1 MGSPVESV
9 QPTTMGDNQDQ
20 SVLPTSMI
28 GHFQLD
34 TSDKFNEFMT
44 EMGVNWVT
52 RNIANNLYPVQK
64 IWVEEDEVHIDTE
77 TSFRSTQTK
86 FKLGEQWPETTA
98 DGRYTQTLATLEGRV
113 LKKVQVPDP
122 STGYNTTQ
130 ELREMSEDGEVMTM
144 TLIVQGKPEVTCP
157 NIQEDAETRR
167 PPTTIKSSFHILLF
181 YLKYNF
187 LAT

>member
-77 TSFRSTQTK
+77 TSFRSTPDQV
-86 FKLGEQWPETTA
+86 QA
-98 DGRYTQTLATLEGRV
+98 GR
-113 LKKVQVPDP
+113 
-122 STGYNTTQ
+122 
-130 ELREMSEDGEVMTM
+130 TM
-144 TLIVQGKPEVTCP
+144 ARDHC
-157 NIQEDAETRR
+157 RW
-167 PPTTIKSSFHILLF
+167 
-181 YLKYNF
+181 
-187 LAT
+187 